1 MKSALTGSC
10 LGAGIYVVA
19 MQVPAVVVATQLP
32 RDVAR
37 QAFLGFWEGA
47 LVQYAV
53 VGGLAG
59 LIAGLLLSRLGEPFE
74 RRWIR
79 FLLPHALLTPLVG
92 ISAALGD
99 RDPMN
104 WLLVGGVASALSLV
118 LLLPRKRAT
127 AVCWIL
133 ALVLSA
139 TPWVV
144 LRSSSPVERPA
155 LVEPADGSLP
165 DLALVVLDTVRR
177 DRLALYGDL
186 DGGTLV
192 TPALE
197 ALARTGVRFDAAHSA
212 SPWSAPSHATLF
224 TGKVPSRHGTT
235 QDTLHLGDDQLTLA
249 EHLRRRGYLT
259 AGFSGNPWVSDAT
272 GLTRGFHAWVERG
285 GEAGIASHFLLAK
298 ILDAGPLSGERDK
311 GGRAIVEAL
320 GDFLEPE
327 GPPRF
332 VFVNLSEPHAPYWRI
347 PARARRA
354 HDANDTGA
362 QRASLRALEAQHHG
376 IPLDPSASG
385 DVLRSYDAAI
395 AYADELLGGVVDALD
410 ATGREVCLLV
420 LADHGEMF
428 GEHGVWGHGHGL
440 YRPAL
445 QVPMVLHCPS
455 LVEGG
460 RTFTP
465 TASLADVAPTL
476 VDLAGLDPGPLAED
490 GVSLLPWLQG
500 TGDGIPHE
508 HGVFAEHE
516 VPEYLVKALDLQGHD
531 DAAARL
537 RVRRRTVISGPWRY
551 EQAWPE
557 GGDVVE
563 HLFHLGDDPRE
574 ERDLADEAAAASD
587 LALARARMRGWED
600 RSVGPWQERGP
611 SLPADLPPD
620 TEMRLRAL
628 GYLD

>member
-1 MKSALTGSC
+1 MKNALTGAC
-10 LGAGIYVVA
+10 LGAGIYIVA

-37 QAFLGFWEGA
+37 QAFVGFWGGA
-47 LVQYAV
+47 LVQYAI
-53 VGGLAG
+53 VGGLVG
-59 LIAGLLLSRLGEPFE
+59 LLAGLLLWRLDEPFG
-74 RRWIR
+74 RRWVR

-92 ISAALGD
+92 VSAALGD

-104 WLLVGGVASALSLV
+104 WLLVGGVASVLSLV
-118 LLLPRKRAT
+118 LLLPLRRAV
-127 AVCWIL
+127 AVCWVL
-133 ALVLSA
+133 AALLSV
-139 TPWVV
+139 TPWLV
-144 LRSSSPVERPA
+144 LRSSNPVERPI
-155 LVEPADGSLP
+155 LVDPIDDSLP

-186 DGGTLV
+186 DGGTLS

-197 ALARTGVRFDAAHSA
+197 ALAETGVRFDGAHSA

-235 QDTLHLGDDQLTLA
+235 QDTLHLGEDQLTLA
-249 EHLRRRGYLT
+249 EHLRRHGYLT

-272 GLTRGFHAWVERG
+272 GLTRGFHSWVEKG

-298 ILDAGPLSGERDK
+298 ILDASPLSNRDK
-311 GGRAIVEAL
+311 GGRAIVGAL
-320 GDFLEPE
+320 DDFLQSQ

-347 PARARRA
+347 PAGARRA
-354 HDANDTGA
+354 HGANGPGA

-376 IPLDPSASG
+376 IPLDPSTRG

-395 AYADELLGGVVDALD
+395 SYADELLGGIVDAFD

-428 GEHGVWGHGHGL
+428 GEHRAWGHGHGL
-440 YRPAL
+440 YRPVL

-455 LVEGG
+455 RIEGG
-460 RTFTP
+460 RRFEP

-490 GVSLLPWLQG
+490 GVSLGPWLRG
-500 TGDGIPHE
+500 TGEGVPHE

-531 DAAARL
+531 DEAARL
-537 RVRRRTVISGPWRY
+537 RARRRTVISGPWRY
-551 EQAWPE
+551 EQEWPE

-563 HLFHLGDDPRE
+563 HLYHLGDDPQE
-574 ERDLADEAAAASD
+574 DRDRAGEAAARAD
-587 LALARARMRGWED
+587 LELARARMAAWED
-600 RSVGPWQERGP
+600 RSVGPWLEDRL
-611 SLPADLPPD
+611 SSPADLPPD

-628 GYLD
+628 GYLE

>member
-1 MKSALTGSC
+1 MNNGLTGAG
-10 LGAGIYVVA
+10 LGAGIYIVA

-37 QAFLGFWEGA
+37 QAFVDFWGGA
-47 LVQYAV
+47 LLHYGF
-53 VGGLAG
+53 VGALLGLLVGA
-59 LIAGLLLSRLGEPFE
+59 LLSRIDQPFG
-74 RRWIR
+74 RRWVR
-79 FLLPHALLTPLVG
+79 FALPHALLTPLVC

-104 WLLVGGVASALSLV
+104 WLLVGGVATVLSV
-118 LLLPRKRAT
+118 VFLLPLRRCL

-139 TPWVV
+139 VPWMV
-144 LRSSSPVERPA
+144 LRTSTPVERPA
-155 LVEPADGSLP
+155 LVDPLDPARP

-186 DGGTLV
+186 DGGALA

-197 ALARTGVRFDAAHSA
+197 ALASGGVRFDGAYSA

-249 EHLRRRGYLT
+249 EHLRRHGYLT

-272 GLTRGFHAWVERG
+272 GLTRGFHRWAERG

-298 ILDAGPLSGERDK
+298 ILDASPWSNRDK
-311 GGRAIVEAL
+311 GGAALVEDL
-320 GDFLEPE
+320 GDFLRPE

-347 PARARRA
+347 PAAARRA
-354 HDANDTGA
+354 HGANGLDA

-376 IPLDPSASG
+376 VPLEPSARD

-395 AYADELLGGVVDALD
+395 AYADELLGGIVDAFD
-410 ATGREVCLLV
+410 TSGREVCLLV

-428 GEHGVWGHGHGL
+428 GEHGVWGHGYGL
-440 YRPAL
+440 YRPVL

-460 RTFTP
+460 QRLGA

-476 VDLAGLDPGPLAED
+476 VDLAGLDPTPLTTD
-490 GVSLLPWLQG
+490 GVSLAPWLRGSGEDQ
-500 TGDGIPHE
+500 PHAQ
-508 HGVFAEHE
+508 GVFAEHE

-531 DAAARL
+531 DEASRL
-537 RVRRRTVISGPWRY
+537 RVRRRTVIAGPWRY
-551 EQAWPE
+551 EQEWPE
-557 GGDVVE
+557 GGEVAE
-563 HLFHLGDDPRE
+563 HLFQLSDDPAE
-574 ERDLADEAAAASD
+574 QRDRSGDPGATAD
-587 LALARARMRGWED
+587 LTRARARMGAWED
-600 RSVGPWQERGP
+600 RSVGPWQERRTAV
-611 SLPADLPPD
+611 PADLPPD